1 MQLFVRRTTMAKKIK
16 PATKKSKKRLAKKT
30 WRDEF
35 GFLHIG
41 QTIVCAANGGTP
53 LSAFAARS
61 S

>member
-1 MQLFVRRTTMAKKIK
+1 MAKKIK